1 MNSLI
6 TTNAEARAFIA
17 SLPNVPRETLQRLEH
32 FAHLLEQEN
41 ARQNLVSKGTLGETF
56 WIRHLA
62 DSAQLLPLVPQ
73 TAMRWVDLGSGP
85 GLPGMVIAILAERI
99 EMTLVE
105 SRKLRGAFLRHAAA
119 ELGIADRITVRE
131 QQVEA
136 VPKQKFDVISARAF
150 APLPRLLDCARHL
163 SGSGTIWLLPKGKNA
178 VNELSALSQACQTMF
193 HVEQSLTD
201 AEARIL
207 VGNGV
212 PPPL

>member
-1 MNSLI
+1 VNSLI
-6 TTNAEARAFIA
+6 TTRAEARAFIA
-17 SLPNVPRETLQRLEH
+17 SLPDVPRETLQRLEY
-32 FAHLLEQEN
+32 FTHLLEQEN
-41 ARQNLVSKGTLGETF
+41 SRQNLVAKGSLGETF

-73 TAMRWVDLGSGP
+73 MAMRWVDLGSGP

-105 SRKLRGAFLRHAAA
+105 SRKLRCAFLRHAAA
-119 ELGIADRITVRE
+119 ELGIADRIIVRE

-136 VPKQKFDVISARAF
+136 VSKQIFDVISARAF

-178 VNELSALSQACQTMF
+178 VNELSALSQACQNMF